1 MNVGTASF
9 GTFNGSQGIET
20 ASLQA
25 NDESTEAGSEQDQSS
40 AELAEIAEMAAMKR
54 AEAEALI
61 AQGRALNGGFSFV
74 A

>member
-25 NDESTEAGSEQDQSS
+25 NEESTEAGSEQDQSS
-40 AELAEIAEMAAMKR
+40 AELAEIAEMAAM
-54 AEAEALI
+54 
-61 AQGRALNGGFSFV
+61 
-74 A
+74 